1 MKNNNLTNPPEIKR
15 NLFKLTKKSKQVI
28 NNVNSN
34 NNRMK
39 KINEKKLRCKKK
51 SFEKNNYSKL
61 NSFLSETAPL
71 QNPISKINLKDN
83 FSKNINTNKEGLIL
97 SDRAFNNNFD
107 KIRSKNENQTLNL
120 NKNIADIIKRR
131 ITDKKIQT
139 IKNKVKKI
147 NKNKK
152 PKLLDKKSVTLRVFK
167 NSFLNNNNNK
177 NVSKKINQKIDDI
190 NKFNKKEKNVNEINA
205 PTYLEE
211 EEDKKSEKYFETKR
225 LSFDWEKREN
235 KNFGKLDNKSINKEN
250 YKDNDN
256 DNDII
261 FEKIQINNNSKLN
274 FSLDEKGFKSF
285 NSNIKINSDKTKS
298 LKNNNYDYDSFHEE
312 DDKTQINISIL
323 NSNINSNSKKESV
336 KNNRNINSSIE
347 KVNPL
352 IISISNFE
360 DNKMNINENINNNK
374 LNIKEKK
381 ESLINNKS
389 DKNISIINKDK
400 KEIEN
405 IQKMIFN
412 TMESLNI
419 NLKEKSKKNDN
430 KPSSNFNLSDNC
442 IKKNKNIYV
451 PKNNIHPFSLVYNNL
466 NNSKKKTYYK
476 KILSNNFSNQKD
488 KYVKE
493 KNKSNH
499 KNSKEQLNMSC
510 EGTKFNKI
518 KKLILNE
525 HINKDLN
532 NQSLQNCN
540 SNNYFAL
547 NNCCYN
553 LNNNT
558 NNIFYGITSPSSDFI
573 LRLNNNSFITNENNN
588 TFLKLNNTYL
598 NENINNIN
606 KDFISNKSINNIFF
620 IKNNEEVFESI
631 NFEDFIILESKLTD
645 IKKSLSSKRR
655 IINETFEYINYFYN
669 SSFYQNIDL
678 LQINIIESNYIKISI
693 ICKLLSIIICYNCSI
708 DNNIFEQTYLL
719 LKEMVDLNYKN
730 TILLY
735 ESFLENIT
743 SINCINND
751 NNFWLEKIKNLTN
764 DFRNKELKKEI
775 NELLP
780 FQEKNT
786 NISLIQKIKTNTN
799 FIINNINL
807 ILTNIKSYN
816 DECLKYLF
824 KSINKI
830 SLQEIFHYFFTY
842 ILFTTN
848 FKSSI
853 IGQVIIK
860 NNIIIGNNNII
871 PYIKTKKIKKYSLV
885 LDLEETLLHFK
896 EENKNNKEW
905 YVDIRPGTLKFLDDI
920 SEYYELIVFNEGE
933 KKFTDFLIDS
943 LEQNKI
949 YFEHRFYREHIIIDN
964 NDIVKDLV
972 RIGRDLDKILIVDN
986 MKQNFK
992 FQKNNGILIKS
1003 FYGKDE
1009 YNILEELGKILIKI
1023 AKDGGDIR
1031 RGLIKYKNEIINKVT
1046 LGKKNNF

>member
-1 MKNNNLTNPPEIKR
+1 M
-15 NLFKLTKKSKQVI
+15 
-28 NNVNSN
+28 
-34 NNRMK
+34 
-39 KINEKKLRCKKK
+39 
-51 SFEKNNYSKL
+51 
-61 NSFLSETAPL
+61 
-71 QNPISKINLKDN
+71 
-83 FSKNINTNKEGLIL
+83 
-97 SDRAFNNNFD
+97 
-107 KIRSKNENQTLNL
+107 
-120 NKNIADIIKRR
+120 
-131 ITDKKIQT
+131 
-139 IKNKVKKI
+139 
-147 NKNKK
+147 
-152 PKLLDKKSVTLRVFK
+152 
-167 NSFLNNNNNK
+167 
-177 NVSKKINQKIDDI
+177 
-190 NKFNKKEKNVNEINA
+190 
-205 PTYLEE
+205 
-211 EEDKKSEKYFETKR
+211 
-225 LSFDWEKREN
+225 
-235 KNFGKLDNKSINKEN
+235 
-250 YKDNDN
+250 
-256 DNDII
+256 
-261 FEKIQINNNSKLN
+261 
-274 FSLDEKGFKSF
+274 
-285 NSNIKINSDKTKS
+285 
-298 LKNNNYDYDSFHEE
+298 
-312 DDKTQINISIL
+312 
-323 NSNINSNSKKESV
+323 
-336 KNNRNINSSIE
+336 
-347 KVNPL
+347 
-352 IISISNFE
+352 
-360 DNKMNINENINNNK
+360 
-374 LNIKEKK
+374 
-381 ESLINNKS
+381 
-389 DKNISIINKDK
+389 
-400 KEIEN
+400 
-405 IQKMIFN
+405 
-412 TMESLNI
+412 
-419 NLKEKSKKNDN
+419 
-430 KPSSNFNLSDNC
+430 
-442 IKKNKNIYV
+442 
-451 PKNNIHPFSLVYNNL
+451 
-466 NNSKKKTYYK
+466 
-476 KILSNNFSNQKD
+476 
-488 KYVKE
+488 
-493 KNKSNH
+493 
-499 KNSKEQLNMSC
+499 
-510 EGTKFNKI
+510 
-518 KKLILNE
+518 
-525 HINKDLN
+525 
-532 NQSLQNCN
+532 
-540 SNNYFAL
+540 
-547 NNCCYN
+547 
-553 LNNNT
+553 
-558 NNIFYGITSPSSDFI
+558 
-573 LRLNNNSFITNENNN
+573 
-588 TFLKLNNTYL
+588 KLNNTYL

-655 IINETFEYINYFYN
+655 IINETFEYLNYFYN

-949 YFEHRFYREHIIIDN
+949 YFEHRFYREHIILDN

-972 RIGRDLDKILIVDN
+972 RIGRDLDKILIIDN

-1031 RGLIKYKNEIINKVT
+1031 SGLIKYKNEIINKVT

>member
-61 NSFLSETAPL
+61 NSFLSETTPL
-71 QNPISKINLKDN
+71 QNQISKINLKDN
-83 FSKNINTNKEGLIL
+83 YSKNINTNKEGLIL

-107 KIRSKNENQTLNL
+107 KIKSKNENQTLNL

-190 NKFNKKEKNVNEINA
+190 IKFNKKEKNVNEINA

-250 YKDNDN
+250 FKENDN

-312 DDKTQINISIL
+312 EDKTQINISIL

-360 DNKMNINENINNNK
+360 DNKMNINENNNNK
-374 LNIKEKK
+374 LSNKEKK

-389 DKNISIINKDK
+389 DKNISVINKDK
-400 KEIEN
+400 KEIES

-488 KYVKE
+488 KNIKE

-553 LNNNT
+553 LNNN
-558 NNIFYGITSPSSDFI
+558 I
-573 LRLNNNSFITNENNN
+573 LWN
-588 TFLKLNNTYL
+588 
-598 NENINNIN
+598 
-606 KDFISNKSINNIFF
+606 NKSII
-620 IKNNEEVFESI
+620 
-631 NFEDFIILESKLTD
+631 
-645 IKKSLSSKRR
+645 
-655 IINETFEYINYFYN
+655 
-669 SSFYQNIDL
+669 
-678 LQINIIESNYIKISI
+678 
-693 ICKLLSIIICYNCSI
+693 
-708 DNNIFEQTYLL
+708 
-719 LKEMVDLNYKN
+719 
-730 TILLY
+730 
-735 ESFLENIT
+735 
-743 SINCINND
+743 
-751 NNFWLEKIKNLTN
+751 
-764 DFRNKELKKEI
+764 
-775 NELLP
+775 
-780 FQEKNT
+780 
-786 NISLIQKIKTNTN
+786 
-799 FIINNINL
+799 
-807 ILTNIKSYN
+807 
-816 DECLKYLF
+816 
-824 KSINKI
+824 
-830 SLQEIFHYFFTY
+830 
-842 ILFTTN
+842 
-848 FKSSI
+848 
-853 IGQVIIK
+853 
-860 NNIIIGNNNII
+860 
-871 PYIKTKKIKKYSLV
+871 
-885 LDLEETLLHFK
+885 
-896 EENKNNKEW
+896 
-905 YVDIRPGTLKFLDDI
+905 
-920 SEYYELIVFNEGE
+920 
-933 KKFTDFLIDS
+933 
-943 LEQNKI
+943 
-949 YFEHRFYREHIIIDN
+949 
-964 NDIVKDLV
+964 
-972 RIGRDLDKILIVDN
+972 
-986 MKQNFK
+986 
-992 FQKNNGILIKS
+992 
-1003 FYGKDE
+1003 
-1009 YNILEELGKILIKI
+1009 
-1023 AKDGGDIR
+1023 
-1031 RGLIKYKNEIINKVT
+1031 
-1046 LGKKNNF
+1046 